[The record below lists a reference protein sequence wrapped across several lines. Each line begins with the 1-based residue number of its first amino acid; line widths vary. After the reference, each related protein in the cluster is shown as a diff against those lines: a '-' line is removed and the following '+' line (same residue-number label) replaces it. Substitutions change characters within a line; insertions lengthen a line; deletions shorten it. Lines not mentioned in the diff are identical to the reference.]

1 MSLERVQKLLARAGV
16 ASRRDAE
23 ELIRG
28 GRVTVNGE
36 VVDLGAK
43 ADPEADAI
51 KVDGKRIHP
60 AQPFRY
66 ILLNKPGGYIT
77 TRSDPEG
84 RPTVYDLL
92 PEAWRRTLSPV
103 GRLDWSTEGL
113 LLLTNDGTLA
123 QRVAH
128 PRYGCRKVYHAKV
141 KGEPPESQLDRIRRG
156 MVIDGK
162 RTAPAEVSPLPSRKT
177 RNNTWLAIELGEG
190 RTRQIREMFF
200 RIGHPVGR
208 LKRVAIG
215 PVTDRG
221 LPLGAFRELSPKEV
235 AQLSGRSRRGGG
247 RRRRAPGDAG
257 RGD

>member
-1 MSLERVQKLLARAGV
+1 MTLERVQKLLARAGV

-23 ELIRG
+23 ELIRA
-28 GRVTVNGE
+28 GRVTVNGD
-36 VVDLGAK
+36 VVELGGK
-43 ADPEADAI
+43 ADPVADAI

-60 AQPFRY
+60 AQTFQY

-92 PEAWRRTLSPV
+92 PDAWRQTLSPV
-103 GRLDWSTEGL
+103 GRLDWGTEGL
-113 LLLTNDGTLA
+113 LLLTNDGELA

-156 MVIDGK
+156 MVIDGR
-162 RTAPAEVSPLPSRKT
+162 RTAPAKVTPLPSRKT
-177 RNNTWLAIELGEG
+177 RNNTWIAIELGEG

-208 LKRVAIG
+208 LKRVSIG

-221 LPLGAFRELSPKEV
+221 LPVGAFRELSPKEI
-235 AQLSGRSRRGGG
+235 AQLSGRSRRRGNRKTGSPKG
-247 RRRRAPGDAG
+247 AGKGD
-257 RGD
+257 